1 MVEKGRK
8 RKANTETTEE
18 SLHRPPAKILRQKEC
33 GRIKR
38 CDCLSE
44 LCCQSLPRV
53 VRRKGKLN
61 DSLKECNKILKDLFS
76 KRHSSYAWPF
86 YEPVN
91 VEFLGLQDYHDI
103 IKNPM
108 DLGTVKRKMV
118 SREYTTASEF
128 AADVRLMFT
137 NCYEYNPPN
146 HDVVSMARKLQEV
159 FETRYKNISEERL
172 CGDVGLEKSD
182 MCRTPESQSSTS
194 SSSESDDFKAEFLRK
209 LIVFQKQIEATQN
222 DVRKFVE
229 ESIARQCKKMAE
241 KEKKRHK
248 KRVKHLRPV
257 EDARFSDMN
266 GNAVNG
272 FANAALGAELPTDLH
287 HKMGAELPD
296 CARQAASSLP
306 STPPT
311 DVAASTSAAMDTEN
325 KTALGGNEIAE
336 SNSELKQSERKCRL
350 ADSKR
355 NNTALSPRIWID
367 SEQEIIEPMS
377 YDEKRRLCL
386 NISKLPRDKLITATR
401 IVMTREHPF
410 GDSNQDNIEI
420 DFETLTP
427 STLKALESYVASCTN
442 QKPRRSYKR
451 LPGKSKDEHIAEKKR
466 DLEKRL
472 QDVTGQLGPRKR
484 PCKKKEGNAKD
495 VSGTFRLVEPSSSSN
510 SSTDSS
516 SSLPSSSSDSSS
528 SEETQGEHPGRG
540 DVTGGHCGIDDHLE
554 KVLQAQQQK
563 GPKRQGFFA
572 GSPYPCLPD
581 RSYQ

>member
-1 MVEKGRK
+1 M
-8 RKANTETTEE
+8 
-18 SLHRPPAKILRQKEC
+18 
-33 GRIKR
+33 
-38 CDCLSE
+38 SE
-44 LCCQSLPRV
+44 ACCQSLPSV
-53 VRRKGKLN
+53 VHRKGKLN
-61 DSLKECNKILKDLFS
+61 DSLKECNKILKELLS

-103 IKNPM
+103 ILNPM
-108 DLGTVKRKMV
+108 DLGTVKRKMA
-118 SREYTTASEF
+118 SREYKTASEF

-146 HDVVSMARKLQEV
+146 HDVVAMARKLQEV
-159 FETRYKNISEERL
+159 FEARYKNISEESL
-172 CGDVGLEKSD
+172 CGDVGLEISD
-182 MCRTPESQSSTS
+182 TCSTPESQSSS
-194 SSSESDDFKAEFLRK
+194 SSSSGSGDLKAEFLRK

-248 KRVKHLRPV
+248 KRVKHLSPV
-257 EDARFSDMN
+257 KDARFSDMN
-266 GNAVNG
+266 GAAANG
-272 FANAALGAELPTDLH
+272 FANAALAAEVVELPTDLH
-287 HKMGAELPD
+287 HEVGAELLD
-296 CARQAASSLP
+296 RARQAASSSP

-311 DVAASTSAAMDTEN
+311 DAAASTSGAKDTEN
-325 KTALGGNEIAE
+325 KTALGGNEIAG
-336 SNSELKQSERKCRL
+336 SNAELMQSEIKCRL

-355 NNTALSPRIWID
+355 NNTALSPRVWID
-367 SEQEIIEPMS
+367 SEQESIEPMS

-451 LPGKSKDEHIAEKKR
+451 LPGKSRDEHIAEKKR

-472 QDVTGQLGPRKR
+472 RDVTGQLESEKR
-484 PCKKKEGNAKD
+484 PCKKKESKAKN
-495 VSGTFRLVEPSSSSN
+495 VRGTFWLVDPSSNSN

-528 SEETQGEHPGRG
+528 SE
-540 DVTGGHCGIDDHLE
+540 DC
-554 KVLQAQQQK
+554 
-563 GPKRQGFFA
+563 
-572 GSPYPCLPD
+572 
-581 RSYQ
+581 